1 MFGHWYRDEFAFANL
16 RETVKRLARGET
28 TTLWAAIPSI
38 PTFEAYSAELE
49 VGSERRTLQSVKC
62 KVYIVQFTP
71 RD

>member
-38 PTFEAYSAELE
+38 PTFEAYSAE
-49 VGSERRTLQSVKC
+49 SEGRKREKGAVMYY
-62 KVYIVQFTP
+62 V
-71 RD
+71 